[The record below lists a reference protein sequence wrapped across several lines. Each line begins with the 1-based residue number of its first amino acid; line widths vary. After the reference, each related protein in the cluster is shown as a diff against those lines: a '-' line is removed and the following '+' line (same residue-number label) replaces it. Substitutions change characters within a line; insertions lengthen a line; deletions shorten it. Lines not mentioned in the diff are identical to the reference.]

1 MSLHIPPSLKHRGFF
16 SLWLGFLI
24 SLAGSQMQLAALHW
38 HIRQITAE
46 PIALGM
52 IGAARIIP
60 VILFSLIGGAVAD
73 AASRRKVLFITQTV
87 MAATALALALLTF
100 SGRIQLW
107 HIYLLTAIQAM
118 AQAFDGPARQAI
130 VPNLVPAR
138 DLPNAFSMTSIASQV
153 GSIVGPALSG
163 FVIAGWDL
171 GAVYLINA
179 VSFGAVLL
187 ALVAIGA
194 IPQQRLASGRI
205 PVSWTAI
212 TDGLRFIFGKP
223 IIFSTMIV
231 DFVATFFASANTLLP
246 IVAVDVLKVGAVEYG
261 FLSGAQ
267 SVGAVLAGLII
278 SQLPFVRRQGPR
290 FIAAVMV
297 FGLATVVFGLSRNL
311 YLSILSLVV
320 VGAAD
325 AVSTI
330 IRNTIRQLATP
341 DHLRG
346 RMVSI
351 NQIFF
356 MGGPQLGEVEAG
368 VVAQLSTAPVAI
380 ISGGIATILA
390 VALIIRRWPQLR
402 AYTGEEAAAPA

>member
-1 MSLHIPPSLKHRGFF
+1 
-16 SLWLGFLI
+16 
-24 SLAGSQMQLAALHW
+24 MQLAALHW